1 MLPGSGRKGDPMAE
15 RTIVVCDV
23 CGKPATETA
32 TIKTSRGNFAKDLC
46 AQHVADL
53 TAGARKPR
61 PGRPRKMTEGA
72 SATTRR
78 GRPSST
84 AGAAASGQKKTG
96 RRKTGRKKST
106 RRTGRRVTG
115 RKAQSSSGGAAS
127 S

>member
-1 MLPGSGRKGDPMAE
+1 MAE

-46 AQHVADL
+46 AQHVAEL

-61 PGRPRKMTEGA
+61 PGRPRKMAEGS

-84 AGAAASGQKKTG
+84 AGAAAGG
-96 RRKTGRKKST
+96 RRKSSRKKPA
-106 RRTGRRVTG
+106 RRTARRATAH
-115 RKAQSSSGGAAS
+115 KAQSSSSGAAS
-127 S
+127 T

>member
-1 MLPGSGRKGDPMAE
+1 MAE

-46 AQHVADL
+46 AQHVAEL

-61 PGRPRKMTEGA
+61 PGRPRKMTEGTP
-72 SATTRR
+72 ATTRR

-84 AGAAASGQKKTG
+84 AGAAASG
-96 RRKTGRKKST
+96 RRKTGRKKPT
-106 RRTGRRVTG
+106 RRTGRRATP
-115 RKAQSSSGGAAS
+115 RKAQSSAGAAS